1 MTWDKPLAEKCPKCG
16 AALFQ
21 KTGRGA
27 LIHCLKEGCDYA
39 RPVKGKGS
47 QPTEETEDGE

>member
-1 MTWDKPLAEKCPKCG
+1 MTVSKSMPEKCPKCG

-27 LIHCLKEGCDYA
+27 LIHCLKEGCDYS
-39 RPVKGKGS
+39 RPVKKKS
-47 QPTEETEDGE
+47 AKDDAGE